1 MKQIS
6 LCLTTWKRSD
16 MIIKAFEK
24 VYNDPRIGEI
34 VISSDADIWHEY
46 HKLEELA
53 VSHPKIRLQ
62 RNETRLKV
70 YGNKHASVKA
80 ATHNYCIIFDSD
92 NVIDTHYLDQ
102 IYSYNWDAKTI
113 FAPDFAKPTFDYRAY
128 NKEKITRKNVSKF
141 IGKRGFDC
149 LLNTMN
155 YFVNRA
161 EYLRVWKPK
170 PNIDGA
176 DSIFFNKLWLEA
188 GNNIFVVP
196 GLSYF
201 HSVHNGSFYQSVA
214 KHSEPVAKKIEMEL
228 KAMR

>member
-1 MKQIS
+1 MKKIS

-16 MIIKAFEK
+16 IILNSFIK
-24 VYNDPRIGEI
+24 VYNDERIGEI
-34 VISSDADIWHEY
+34 VISSDADTWHEY

-53 VSHPKIRLQ
+53 VAYPKIRLQ

-80 ATHNYCIIFDSD
+80 ASNDWVIIFDSD

-102 IYSYNWDAKTI
+102 IYSYKWDAKMI
-113 FAPDFAKPTFDYRAY
+113 FAPDFAKPHFNYTAF
-128 NKEKITRKNVSKF
+128 NKELISKKNIAKF
-141 IGKRGFDC
+141 IGKPMFDC

-155 YFVNRA
+155 YFCNRT
-161 EYLRVWKPK
+161 EYLNVWQPK

-176 DSIFFNKLWLEA
+176 DSIFMASLWFKA
-188 GNNIFVVP
+188 GNIMFVVP
-196 GLSYF
+196 GLSYE
-201 HSVHNGSFYQSVA
+201 HKVHDGSFYQSVA
-214 KHSEPVAKKIEMEL
+214 KHSAPVGKIIEMEL